1 MKTWIS
7 VLIIGIII
15 GFVGM
20 VMEQD
25 RTLVVIGFYGKIIG
39 LVMIAGAIITAVMR
53 LWGRM
58 LSD

>member
-25 RTLVVIGFYGKIIG
+25 RTLVVIGFYGKILG